1 MGLHT
6 NLEINSER
14 VKLYKI
20 NITPYRGWREINKG
34 SFKLFKNSRLIEM
47 IALGMRCKENEYYVY
62 HWTFSVTII

>member
-1 MGLHT
+1 MGLHS

-14 VKLYKI
+14 LKGDGEKLTKVL
-20 NITPYRGWREINKG
+20 
-34 SFKLFKNSRLIEM
+34 FKLFKNSRLIEM

>member
-1 MGLHT
+1 MGLHS

-14 VKLYKI
+14 LKGDGEKLTKVL
-20 NITPYRGWREINKG
+20 
-34 SFKLFKNSRLIEM
+34 FKLFKKSRLIEM